1 MITRYAITTQ
11 GAIVFCIMY
20 GIMTIVPFLSSLYVG
35 YKCRVAGGDAVLKS
49 VDILTPKRACL
60 SDSSQGGGK
69 DCHGSRDCFSEG
81 DRNPPMT
88 GVVGFSK
95 ETTLALLPRMHMEEL
110 QSELNRRNIVVKLA
124 GEHQRGRG
132 DLEHVLREVMTR
144 EYEVE
149 GDEGMDTTNT
159 SSAFVHCSSNTSSAF
174 QHCSQL
180 GQALLR
186 PNNNQ
191 ASLQNAPELS
201 QPTEKGQASSRQ
213 AAEASSTNTCPGQVQ
228 VKKESKIVY
237 DFEQH
242 TNSVAGV
249 TEPSTS
255 QTQYPG
261 IVHGPQSNCARS
273 QNLIV
278 KIKTEPGLEE
288 ETEGEQLQDLRS
300 ELCPSSPGQLSQE
313 LDRVDVFTEGQ
324 GGCKPSTSS
333 EEPVKLWEIQG
344 QQLHQGE
351 PEPVAAQGSQ
361 KRFASLDTKQLN
373 ELEDLELTVHNTT
386 VRSTR
391 WGAKI
396 FKGG

>member
-1 MITRYAITTQ
+1 
-11 GAIVFCIMY
+11 
-20 GIMTIVPFLSSLYVG
+20 
-35 YKCRVAGGDAVLKS
+35 
-49 VDILTPKRACL
+49 
-60 SDSSQGGGK
+60 
-69 DCHGSRDCFSEG
+69 
-81 DRNPPMT
+81 MT